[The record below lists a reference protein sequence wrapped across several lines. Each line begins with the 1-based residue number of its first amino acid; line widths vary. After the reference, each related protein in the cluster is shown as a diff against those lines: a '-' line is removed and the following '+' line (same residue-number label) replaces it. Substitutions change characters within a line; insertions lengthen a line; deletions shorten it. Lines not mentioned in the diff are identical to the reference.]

1 MKRNYVISEDLML
14 RLVTSARSGDP
25 IAKWIVT
32 RFRNPNRD
40 EVFGA
45 RGNYFTCDVDLG
57 SGVRQVR
64 VRYSSMENSPVL
76 AGELKMNPEAP
87 YMKARSTQC
96 SLSKF
101 LLMFKDFPQ
110 DLMAD
115 SAVEG
120 FGEIM
125 KVGQTVY
132 TMLSD
137 KYYDFKRAYNYSNY
151 AQDPH
156 IDQSPLHN
164 SCMRHDSMNEV
175 VADFYKHVGHCKILI
190 AHNEGG
196 QVMGRAIVWPNV
208 TIRIGDDEFL
218 HGSLMSRMYFTCVA
232 VRDVMLRDAKNMY
245 GINFRMKQQSLH
257 CHRSIHVM
265 NSTSECSGM
274 TDKDLEIRGMEARL
288 YPSPRFNGGIPYV
301 DAYEFVRAD
310 ADGLYLSN
318 DNDASDYHCEDRCL
332 STCATTAGCISS
344 STRLCPLCGKYFE
357 PNSTDTYFC
366 DTCRTARRFDIG
378 NGICVKKVV
387 DVPGYGRVPVE
398 CTHRGV
404 LKPDAAKAILI
415 NRMQKDMCR

>member
-32 RFRNPNRD
+32 RFKNPNRD

-132 TMLSD
+132 TVLSD
-137 KYYDFKRAYNYSNY
+137 KYYDFKRAYNYANY

-175 VADFYKHVGHCKILI
+175 VAGFYKHVGHCKIV
-190 AHNEGG
+190 AG
-196 QVMGRAIVWPNV
+196 QHQKHEQHRN
-208 TIRIGDDEFL
+208 IREAFGKEEDE
-218 HGSLMSRMYFTCVA
+218 
-232 VRDVMLRDAKNMY
+232 
-245 GINFRMKQQSLH
+245 
-257 CHRSIHVM
+257 
-265 NSTSECSGM
+265 
-274 TDKDLEIRGMEARL
+274 RL
-288 YPSPRFNGGIPYV
+288 Q
-301 DAYEFVRAD
+301 
-310 ADGLYLSN
+310 
-318 DNDASDYHCEDRCL
+318 
-332 STCATTAGCISS
+332 
-344 STRLCPLCGKYFE
+344 RL
-357 PNSTDTYFC
+357 
-366 DTCRTARRFDIG
+366 
-378 NGICVKKVV
+378 
-387 DVPGYGRVPVE
+387 
-398 CTHRGV
+398 
-404 LKPDAAKAILI
+404 
-415 NRMQKDMCR
+415 